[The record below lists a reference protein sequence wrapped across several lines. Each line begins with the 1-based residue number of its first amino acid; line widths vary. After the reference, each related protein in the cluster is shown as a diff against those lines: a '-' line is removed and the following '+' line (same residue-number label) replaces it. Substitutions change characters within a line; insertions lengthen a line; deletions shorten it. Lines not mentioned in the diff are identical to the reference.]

1 VTPAARLEAA
11 IEILGN
17 LGETHAPVDRFL
29 RDWFRA
35 RRYAGSK
42 DRANVG
48 ERVFTI
54 LRRKAS
60 LGYRMS
66 GDNPRALVIA
76 SLLAEGKSEAEID
89 TLFDGS
95 RYAPAQLSNEERA
108 SLRAPPHDKPPLHV
122 QGDFP
127 AFLEN
132 ELHRAFGEDLL
143 SEMLAMCERAPI
155 DLRVNTLKA
164 SRDDV
169 LATLQADGYATKATL
184 YSPHGIRI
192 PAGEGLSSLS
202 RHPAF
207 ESGLFEFQ
215 NEAAQIASLLADP
228 KPGMRVLD
236 LASGAG
242 GKALA
247 LAAEMQ
253 NKGEIIAADT
263 DSKRLAQIAPRA
275 ARAGAMII
283 YTHHIMQEL
292 PRGPFDIVFVDAPCS
307 GSGTWRRQP
316 ELKWR
321 ISQKRIEELNI
332 VQDSLLDQ
340 AASQVMHQGHIVY
353 ATCSV
358 LPSENEDRITRF
370 LQRHPGFTRV
380 SAAERAASM
389 NPAQSIPGV
398 HDLFRASPY
407 LTRMDGFFVSILM
420 RTEPVRGPGGLS

>member
-1 VTPAARLEAA
+1 MTPAARLEAA
-11 IEILGN
+11 MEILGN
-17 LGETHAPVDRFL
+17 IGETHAPVDRFL

-42 DRANVG
+42 DRANIG
-48 ERVFTI
+48 ERIFTI

-60 LGYRMS
+60 LAYRMGS
-66 GDNPRALVIA
+66 EHPRALVIA
-76 SLLAEGKSEAEID
+76 SLLAEGKSEPEID

-95 RYAPAQLSNEERA
+95 RYAPAQLSDGERA
-108 SLRAPPHDKPPLHV
+108 FLHTPPRDEPPLHV

-127 AFLEN
+127 QFLES
-132 ELHRAFGEDLL
+132 ELRQTFGENLL
-143 SEMLAMCERAPI
+143 PEMLAMCERAPI

-164 SRDDV
+164 SREDV
-169 LATLQADGYATKATL
+169 LATLQSDGYAARATL
-184 YSPHGIRI
+184 YSPLGIRI

-202 RHPAF
+202 RHAAF
-207 ESGLFEFQ
+207 ENGLFEFQ
-215 NEAAQIASLLADP
+215 NEAAQIASLLADA

-247 LAAEMQ
+247 LAATMQ

-263 DSKRLAQIAPRA
+263 DSKRLAKIAPRA
-275 ARAGAMII
+275 ARAGASII
-283 YTHHIMQEL
+283 YTHHITHAQPHGL
-292 PRGPFDIVFVDAPCS
+292 FDIVFVDAPCS

-321 ISQKRIEELNI
+321 ISQRRIEELNI
-332 VQDSLLDQ
+332 VQDSLLDD
-340 AASQVMHQGHIVY
+340 AATKVMHEGHIVY

-358 LPSENEDRITRF
+358 LPSENEDRISRF

-380 SAAERAASM
+380 SAAERLARM
-389 NPAQSIPGV
+389 NPTQSIPGV

-407 LTRMDGFFVSILM
+407 LTGMDGFFASLLM